1 MCVNFVSWSGSGLCR
16 VWRFALCALVLFCF
30 WPVSAPVWGAA
41 ESAPS
46 SEPSLRE
53 TLRQEEARAR
63 KRQDSLKRLTEDEKK
78 LDASLAAA
86 EESVLALEKNLEG
99 YRARLANLASAGE
112 GVRKDYER
120 ILTERRRTEA
130 ALRELLSTLWNL
142 HVRRTGVSGR
152 DLENWPSL
160 DREYYWTADLLRAV
174 EGYQETLREQ
184 ERALA
189 ETIGR
194 RDAIGRETSAQM
206 AAVEQRK
213 TSLLAERLKYEQRL
227 AVLRRQRQTEES
239 ELQEVLAL
247 IESLNFDLRSSR
259 AASSSLDRERG
270 RLPWPVTGK
279 IAKKFNPSLLPPMN
293 GLGIAASSGADVR
306 AIHGGKVM
314 HRGPMRGKG
323 LVVLVEHSNAYYS
336 VYAYLSDCT
345 VSLGENVVRNQVL
358 GRSGFYPDIN
368 NYGLH
373 FEIWHQR
380 AALNPE
386 QWLEKG

>member
-1 MCVNFVSWSGSGLCR
+1 MCGN
-16 VWRFALCALVLFCF
+16 LVLWNGSRLRRAGRFVLCGAALLCC
-30 WPVSAPVWGAA
+30 WLSPAPVWGAA
-41 ESAPS
+41 ESS
-46 SEPSLRE
+46 SAGELSLRE

-63 KRQDSLKRLTEDEKK
+63 KRQESLKRLTEDEKK
-78 LDASLAAA
+78 LDVSLAAA
-86 EESVLALEKNLEG
+86 EESVLALEKNLEE

-152 DLENWPSL
+152 DLENWPGL
-160 DREYYWTADLLRAV
+160 DREYYWTAELLRAV
-174 EGYQETLREQ
+174 EAYQETLREQ
-184 ERALA
+184 ESALA
-189 ETIGR
+189 ETVGR
-194 RDAIGRETSAQM
+194 RDAIGRETSSQM
-206 AAVEQRK
+206 AAIERRK
-213 TSLLAERLKYEQRL
+213 TALLAERLKYEQRL

-279 IAKKFNPSLLPPMN
+279 IAKKFNLALLPPMN
-293 GLGIAASSGADVR
+293 GLGISSSSGADVR

-323 LVVLVEHSNAYYS
+323 LVVLVEHGSAYYS

-345 VSLGENVVRNQVL
+345 VSLGENVVKNQVL